1 MSSSGRIRNLETYSV
16 VIFSQNLRLLD
27 EFQINIRKIID
38 YIKIFNNQDDVKNY
52 IEKNNDDLIILIISI
67 EFAETIIK
75 CTHDLKQLYQI
86 YIYNPTNAIFHWT
99 NDYKKVCDR

>member
-16 VIFSQNLRLLD
+16 VIFSQNLGLLD

-38 YIKIFNNQDDVKNY
+38 NQDDVKNY

-75 CTHDLKQLYQI
+75 CTHDLKQLQGTLCVI
-86 YIYNPTNAIFHWT
+86 V
-99 NDYKKVCDR
+99 DK

>member
-16 VIFSQNLRLLD
+16 VIFSQNLGLLD

-38 YIKIFNNQDDVKNY
+38 NQDDVKNY

>member
-1 MSSSGRIRNLETYSV
+1 
-16 VIFSQNLRLLD
+16 LLD